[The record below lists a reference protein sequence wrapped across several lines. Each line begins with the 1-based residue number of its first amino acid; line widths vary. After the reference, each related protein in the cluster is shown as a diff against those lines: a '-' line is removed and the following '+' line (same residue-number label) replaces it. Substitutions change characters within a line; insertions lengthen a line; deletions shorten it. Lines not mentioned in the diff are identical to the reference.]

1 MAASVFI
8 QSALYHCLAARKRK
22 KEKNLGFIVS
32 SGKPPMNTVRTAR
45 VENKKVEADAFVI
58 AHHDRCGGGLRTEG
72 REGRGATK

>member
-22 KEKNLGFIVS
+22 KGFIVS
-32 SGKPPMNTVRTAR
+32 SGKPPMNTVRAAR